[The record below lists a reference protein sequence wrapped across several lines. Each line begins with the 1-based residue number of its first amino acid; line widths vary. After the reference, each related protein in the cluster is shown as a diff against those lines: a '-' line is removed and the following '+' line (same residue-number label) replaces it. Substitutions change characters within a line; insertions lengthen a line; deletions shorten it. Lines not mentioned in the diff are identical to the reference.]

1 MFRDVNLISMAVVQV
16 QSVPGTNAS
25 TRILRLSGPFT
36 IEGVD
41 AFESVAST
49 MTEPLVIIDLTGVPY
64 MDSCAL
70 GALMGLHRPSESHQR
85 QYAVVGP
92 SERLRAIFCIT
103 RVDDILVQFGSVEEA
118 EQKLG
123 AKAAGL

>member
-1 MFRDVNLISMAVVQV
+1 MAVVKV
-16 QSVPGTNAS
+16 ESLPGTHAS
-25 TRILRLSGPFT
+25 IRILRLSGPFT

-41 AFESVAST
+41 AFESAAT
-49 MTEPLVIIDLTGVPY
+49 TATEPLIILDLTDVPY

-70 GALMGLHRPSESHQR
+70 GSLMGLHRPSESDRR
-85 QYAVVGP
+85 QYAIVGA
-92 SERLRAIFCIT
+92 SERVRAIFRVA
-103 RVDDILVQFGSVEEA
+103 RVDDILVMFRTFDEA